1 MGLQGHDCLWLH
13 TLHETYLTDLPMHE
27 LQFEYTYCKTEGII
41 MISVY
46 LLTYGWWNFIKF
58 VVNYWFR
65 PKQFLTTWCVNFLKI
80 DKKLLF
86 LCLSIGR
93 KMTKVKNMQLINH
106 SKK

>member
-46 LLTYGWWNFIKF
+46 LLTYG
-58 VVNYWFR
+58 
-65 PKQFLTTWCVNFLKI
+65 
-80 DKKLLF
+80 
-86 LCLSIGR
+86 
-93 KMTKVKNMQLINH
+93 
-106 SKK
+106 